1 MDGFP
6 PGLISMAR
14 SRQRT
19 LAGSIG
25 CVGIGLHTGSRIQL
39 ELQPAA
45 AGTGIVFRRSDL
57 GADIAARFDHVSDT
71 RLCTVLS
78 GPDSDAIRV
87 GTVEH
92 VVAALAACGID
103 NAVVSVDGPEVPV
116 LDGSAAP
123 FVFLLDCAGSVEQDA
138 ASRVI
143 EVLRP
148 VRVTDGDAFVEL
160 RPVVES
166 GLEMA
171 VSIDFAAGAI
181 GRQALT
187 LRLTEESFRRELAE
201 ARTFALSADIAGLQA
216 AGLARGGSLQNAI
229 VVDGDRVLNPGGLRM
244 KEEFV
249 RHKMLDAVGD
259 LALAGAP
266 LKARFVAHR
275 PGHALNNKLLRA
287 LFADRAAWTWADA
300 PNHAAWGAVP
310 LAAAAAP
317 V

>member
-1 MDGFP
+1 
-6 PGLISMAR
+6 L
-14 SRQRT
+14 
-19 LAGSIG
+19 
-25 CVGIGLHTGSRIQL
+25 V
-39 ELQPAA
+39 
-45 AGTGIVFRRSDL
+45 
-57 GADIAARFDHVSDT
+57 
-71 RLCTVLS
+71 
-78 GPDSDAIRV
+78 
-87 GTVEH
+87 
-92 VVAALAACGID
+92 
-103 NAVVSVDGPEVPV
+103 
-116 LDGSAAP
+116 
-123 FVFLLDCAGSVEQDA
+123 DCAGTVEQDA
-138 ASRVI
+138 PSRVI

-148 VRVTDGDAFVEL
+148 VRVTDGDSFVEL
-160 RPVVES
+160 RPVVAS

-187 LRLTEESFRRELAE
+187 LRLTEDVFRREMAE

-244 KEEFV
+244 SEEFV

-300 PNHAAWGAVP
+300 PSYAAWGAVP